1 MSIDWITVIAQLVNF
16 LLLVWLLKKFLYQ
29 PILRGIAEREAEIT
43 RRLQAA
49 AQAKEAADTAKTE
62 YQALT
67 AQGLANQEAQVAEA
81 LAATQ
86 AERDRLISQAR
97 QMMLNEQ
104 ANWQAHLEAEK
115 LIFMSEL
122 EKTSAQTLFSLTKKA
137 LNDLANIQLEKAI
150 AHHLVKKLQPL
161 AQDIQHSAAGN
172 KQVHITSQT
181 TLPAETQSQLTQDI
195 QQILHDAEVSFRTNS
210 QASLG
215 IEIQVGGVQLAWTLD
230 SYLEDLSKLL
240 AENAPKP
247 NKTATTGAGKNV

>member
-43 RRLQAA
+43 RRLQTA

-67 AQGLANQEAQVAEA
+67 AQGLANQKAQVAEA

-122 EKTSAQTLFSLTKKA
+122 ETTAAQTLFSLTRKA
-137 LNDLANIQLEKAI
+137 LNDLASIQLEKAI
-150 AHHLVKKLQPL
+150 AHHLVEKLQPL

-181 TLPAETQSQLTQDI
+181 ALPVETQSQLTQDI
-195 QQILHDAEVSFRTNS
+195 QQILQDAEVSFRANP

-215 IEIQVGGVQLAWTLD
+215 IEMQVGGVQLAWTLD

-240 AENAPKP
+240 TENTPKL
-247 NKTATTGAGKNV
+247 NKAATTGAEKNV